1 MITFKTLQQAKEG
14 DCYTYGCLLHYH
26 HFKRNH
32 KMILIDSS
40 KQQALDIDPKAMKEK
55 EFYWKSNWL
64 LLKCW
69 DFVKLLQMIH

>member
-55 EFYWKSNWL
+55 
-64 LLKCW
+64 
-69 DFVKLLQMIH
+69 